1 MGKALDTLRDKFHQE
16 LLNTNMLLERV
27 SVKAR
32 VLTPKEAIGNPN
44 RKDFPLLKG
53 KERLVQADF
62 KGYLGQ
68 AFTDQPGNFEGRL
81 KDVVE
86 MRLNSNYERAIFVA
100 VLNAVMR
107 FLGKVKGTIHCH
119 DEEPELCAGKMVQK
133 IKEKHGDGVRIGIIG
148 YQPALIENFVKAF
161 KQVRAT
167 DMDPD
172 NIKEV
177 RYGIEI
183 EDSSEKTA
191 ELIAESDVLLCTG
204 TTLVNDSI
212 DEILRLASNK
222 PTYFYGTTIAGAS
235 VLLGLKRLCFE
246 SK

>member
-16 LLNTNMLLERV
+16 LLNADMLLERV

-32 VLTPKEAIGNPN
+32 VLTPEEAIGNPN
-44 RKDFPLLKG
+44 RKDFPLLMG

-107 FLGKVKGTIHCH
+107 FLGKAKGTIHCH
-119 DEEPELCAGKMVQK
+119 DEEPELCAGKMVRE
-133 IKEKHGDGVRIGIIG
+133 IKKSHGDGMRIGIIG
-148 YQPALIENFVKAF
+148 YQPALIENFVKTF

-177 RYGIEI
+177 RYGIEV

>member
-1 MGKALDTLRDKFHQE
+1 M
-16 LLNTNMLLERV
+16 
-27 SVKAR
+27 
-32 VLTPKEAIGNPN
+32 
-44 RKDFPLLKG
+44 
-53 KERLVQADF
+53 
-62 KGYLGQ
+62 
-68 AFTDQPGNFEGRL
+68 
-81 KDVVE
+81 
-86 MRLNSNYERAIFVA
+86 
-100 VLNAVMR
+100 
-107 FLGKVKGTIHCH
+107 
-119 DEEPELCAGKMVQK
+119 
-133 IKEKHGDGVRIGIIG
+133 RIGIIG
-148 YQPALIENFVKAF
+148 YQPALIENFVKTF

-177 RYGIEI
+177 RYGIEV